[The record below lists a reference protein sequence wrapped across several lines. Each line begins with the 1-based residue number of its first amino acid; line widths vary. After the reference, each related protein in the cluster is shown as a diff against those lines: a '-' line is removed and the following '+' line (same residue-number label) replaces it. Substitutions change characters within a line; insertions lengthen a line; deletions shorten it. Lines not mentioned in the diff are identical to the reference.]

1 MVCVLLSHLIYNCF
15 LEIMSDLITRVLLV
29 EDEEDARE
37 ILEFYLDTIFDEVE
51 IACDGQE
58 GLDLYTKSYEENKAF
73 DLVLTDIKMPNKDG
87 LSMIDDIT
95 ALNENQKFIIVSAY
109 KDEEYLFRSIGLNVI
124 SYFVKPLEVK
134 NIMEMLKKVKT
145 KVLEDKSKQEVQV
158 ELINLNETYSFNTKT
173 NLLYKGEELI
183 NLSKKETLLIQALI
197 TNIKEIKTKEF
208 LKEFIWNDDK
218 TSDATMRTVIKRVK
232 DKVVDDDFIVSK
244 KGLGYIIE

>member
-1 MVCVLLSHLIYNCF
+1 MS
-15 LEIMSDLITRVLLV
+15 EIITRVLLV

-37 ILEFYLDTIFDEVE
+37 ILSFYLETIFDEVE
-51 IACDGQE
+51 IACDGEQ
-58 GLDLYTKSYEENKAF
+58 GLELYKKYHSENKTF

-95 ALNENQKFIIVSAY
+95 SLNENQKFIIVSAY

-134 NIMEMLKKVKT
+134 NMIELLKKVKS
-145 KVLEDKSKQEVQV
+145 KVLEDKSNIEPKIET
-158 ELINLNETYSFNTKT
+158 LNLNSTYSFNTKT
-173 NLLYKGEELI
+173 NLLYKGDELVD
-183 NLSKKETLLIQALI
+183 LSKKETLLVQALV

-208 LKEFIWNDDK
+208 LKEFIWNDVK
-218 TSDATMRTVIKRVK
+218 SSDATLRTVIKRVK
-232 DKVVDDDFIVSK
+232 DKIADNDFIVSK

>member
-1 MVCVLLSHLIYNCF
+1 
-15 LEIMSDLITRVLLV
+15 MSDLITRVLLV

>member
-1 MVCVLLSHLIYNCF
+1 
-15 LEIMSDLITRVLLV
+15 MSELITRVLLV

-37 ILEFYLDTIFDEVE
+37 ILSFYLDTIFDEIE
-51 IACDGQE
+51 IAKDGQE
-58 GLDLYTKSYEENKAF
+58 GFDYYQKSYDENKTF

-87 LSMIDDIT
+87 LAMIEEIT
-95 ALNENQKFIIVSAY
+95 ALNDDQKFIIVSAF

-134 NIMEMLKKVKT
+134 NMMEILKKVKT
-145 KVLEDKSKQEVQV
+145 KVLEDKSSQEII
-158 ELINLNETYSFNTKT
+158 EEILSFNDTYSFNTKT
-173 NLLYKGEELI
+173 NILFTKDDTI

-208 LKEFIWNDDK
+208 LKEFIWNDGE

-232 DKVVDDDFIVSK
+232 DKISDNDFIVSK
-244 KGLGYIIE
+244 KGLGYIIL

>member
-1 MVCVLLSHLIYNCF
+1 
-15 LEIMSDLITRVLLV
+15 MSDLITRVLLV

-58 GLDLYTKSYEENKAF
+58 GLELYTKSYEENKAF

-197 TNIKEIKTKEF
+197 TNIKEIKTKEY
-208 LKEFIWNDDK
+208 LKEFIWDDAN

-232 DKVVDDDFIVSK
+232 DKVADDDFIVSK
-244 KGLGYIIE
+244 KGLGYIVE